1 MQASGQIPTT
11 MLAATGAIAT
21 VGGTTTTIGGGGL
34 GGGAAAPVAQ
44 AIIQP
49 PAAVPIVGGTVTRQA
64 RRLYVG
70 NIPFGCSEEEM
81 MDYFNAQM
89 HACGF
94 SQAPGNPVLAC
105 QINLDKNFA
114 FLEFRSI
121 DETTQA
127 MAFDGIN
134 FKGQSLKIRRPH
146 DYQPMPG
153 MSETPSVAVP
163 VLGKRGA
170 LEAFRSEP
178 RISGVSGQT
187 QFLFLSIFL
196 FFFLHSLLFA
206 AIGVCTSYLCTRQ
219 CFRRASRGTFSR

>member
-1 MQASGQIPTT
+1 
-11 MLAATGAIAT
+11 
-21 VGGTTTTIGGGGL
+21 
-34 GGGAAAPVAQ
+34 
-44 AIIQP
+44 
-49 PAAVPIVGGTVTRQA
+49 
-64 RRLYVG
+64 
-70 NIPFGCSEEEM
+70 

-178 RISGVSGQT
+178 RLSGVSGQT
-187 QFLFLSIFL
+187 QFFLPTLSLSLSFSLPWFMPLYLFIFE
-196 FFFLHSLLFA
+196 LHFA
-206 AIGVCTSYLCTRQ
+206 ATDLRTSYPTLRDQVTGKFHAVLKGSCPVLALFTTTPRTLTS
-219 CFRRASRGTFSR
+219 CSVLLRLFEKGGRGADATLSYRGTLAASLVKCSADSVMCT